1 MAKQKNKTESEGRI
15 INIMADGRIV
25 EDLTGHV
32 IPVTPETEMAY
43 QIMAQVA
50 EKLYI
55 IYKIV
60 PFWHLA

>member
-1 MAKQKNKTESEGRI
+1 VYELAKQKNKTESEGRI

-50 EKLYI
+50 RRRVLQEMQKNST
-55 IYKIV
+55 
-60 PFWHLA
+60 